1 MQVNQNFSRAILA
14 LAVLIS
20 SSCVS
25 RAKSKRMLHKRSF
38 YKAKI
43 EQAAKLELANKNR
56 RSFEVW
62 MFPHRTDDGY
72 AFQGGWIN
80 LAPKKSRYANM
91 QDISKPLSFLQ
102 QMD

>member
-1 MQVNQNFSRAILA
+1 
-14 LAVLIS
+14 
-20 SSCVS
+20 
-25 RAKSKRMLHKRSF
+25 MLHKRSF
-38 YKAKI
+38 YKEKI
-43 EQAAKLELANKNR
+43 EEAAKLEVANNNR

-62 MFPHRTDDGY
+62 MFPHRTDEGY
-72 AFQGGWIN
+72 AFQGGWLN